1 MESIK
6 LLKINELIYFPTLS
20 TYFSSTFFIIYFS
33 KCLRMLEINKKNK
46 KGYIPGFFGRPGLL
60 YEKTL
65 RNRQVPE

>member
-1 MESIK
+1 
-6 LLKINELIYFPTLS
+6 
-20 TYFSSTFFIIYFS
+20 
-33 KCLRMLEINKKNK
+33 MLEINKKNK